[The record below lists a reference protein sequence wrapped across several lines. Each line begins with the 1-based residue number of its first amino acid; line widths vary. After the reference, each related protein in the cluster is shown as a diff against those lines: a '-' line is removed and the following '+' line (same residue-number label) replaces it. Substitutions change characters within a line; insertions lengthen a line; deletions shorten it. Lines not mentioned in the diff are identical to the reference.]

1 VKGKNVMSMSKV
13 LTRAIVSML
22 VLAMMMAG
30 CSSEKPLL
38 KDLDE
43 EKEVTLRILTNMDR
57 MSFRNFY
64 GGLFGIQYSNI
75 DIELIPFDE
84 RYSSNL
90 DSIVALEANISRVR
104 PDVVFLSPDAYER
117 LAVEHKLYNLET
129 IIRQEQ
135 FDVDTFLPGLID
147 WIRKKSGGALYGLA
161 PSFMGKVLFY
171 NADLFHQYG
180 VELPH
185 DGMTWDDV
193 LKLAARFRNEGSS
206 NDEVSGLYVWD
217 IEAAIFDISMNL
229 GLKLVDS
236 KGERMLIQSESWKRV
251 FGQTVEAIQNR
262 DIRPQF
268 SIANN
273 GVIKEER
280 SDLFLAGRAAMKLDW
295 NMSVFSLQRGNIQ
308 GGNNY
313 AFDWGVVTAPI
324 DPFRPGETPYIQ
336 IPNIMAIP
344 IEAEHKREAW
354 EFIKFSNGPEKV
366 ERGLRYFPFEMMT
379 RGLSKK
385 TKDYNKLETFYK
397 LRMSQDRDSRP
408 YPVNVPDSFTE
419 PFDKLLNQV
428 LTRMIRK
435 DVTVEQGINE
445 LDIKG
450 NELLKQARASQNGG
464 GQH

>member
-1 VKGKNVMSMSKV
+1 MSMSKV
-13 LTRAIVSML
+13 LTRAVVSML

-38 KDLDE
+38 EDLDK

-57 MSFRNFY
+57 MSFRNYY

-75 DIELIPFDE
+75 NIELIPFDE

-117 LAVEHKLYNLET
+117 LAAERKLYNLEP

-147 WIRKKSGGALYGLA
+147 WIRKKSGGALYGIA
-161 PSFMGKVLFY
+161 PSFMGRVLFY
-171 NADLFHQYG
+171 NADLFRQYG

-193 LKLAARFRNEGSS
+193 LKLAARFRHEGSS
-206 NDEVSGLYVWD
+206 NDEVSGLCVWN
-217 IEAAIFDISMNL
+217 IEAALFDISTNW
-229 GLKLVDS
+229 GLELVDS
-236 KGERMLIQSESWKRV
+236 KGEHMLIQSESWKRV
-251 FGQTVEAIQNR
+251 FSQVVEAIQNR
-262 DIRPQF
+262 DIRLQF
-268 SIANN
+268 SIADNRE
-273 GVIKEER
+273 IKEER

-308 GGNNY
+308 GGNNH

-324 DPFRPGETPYIQ
+324 DPLRPEETPYIQ

-354 EFIKFSNGPEKV
+354 EFIKFSNGSEKV
-366 ERGLRYFPFEMMT
+366 ERGNLRNFSFEMLT

-385 TKDYNKLETFYK
+385 TKDYNKFETFYK

-419 PFDKLLNQV
+419 SFDKLLDQA
-428 LTRMIRK
+428 LTRMIHK
-435 DVTVEQGINE
+435 DLTVEQGITE
-445 LDIKG
+445 LDTKG